1 MTNKEP
7 FKSPKSHRFTSENA
21 SEYGRLGA
29 MKRKEFYQIQKQIRC
44 LASFLMLQKIDS
56 KGRIFYVDTINKKTS
71 FTHPLSSNKYTPN
84 SINQYE
90 NEQFEPIYYRSE
102 NNSKIRIVYVDHEN
116 KTTSWVD
123 PHRCNKFNYFPNIK
137 E

>member
-1 MTNKEP
+1 MKKMYIVLNEDIKDITITLP
-7 FKSPKSHRFTSENA
+7 PYFKVNSQFEELPEGF
-21 SEYGRLGA
+21 
-29 MKRKEFYQIQKQIRC
+29 
-44 LASFLMLQKIDS
+44 LQKIDS

-123 PHRCNKFNYFPNIK
+123 PHRCNKFNYFPNKK